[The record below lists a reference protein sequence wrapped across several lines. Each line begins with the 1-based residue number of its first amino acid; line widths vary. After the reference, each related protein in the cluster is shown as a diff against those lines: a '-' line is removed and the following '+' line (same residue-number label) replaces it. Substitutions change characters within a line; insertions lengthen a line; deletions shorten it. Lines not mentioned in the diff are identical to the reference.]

1 MKIPKNCA
9 ECDFNNL
16 VSSGI
21 VACKFRPNYH
31 YDIPEEGKPVWC
43 QLDNP
48 TMQSLIKDAE
58 RWRKVVE
65 ITPKRCVPDHEICGY
80 SNCAGL
86 CMRIRDIITG
96 EGEG

>member
-1 MKIPKNCA
+1 MSLRDEIANVIKNWYGYKDIDLCA
-9 ECDFNNL
+9 
-16 VSSGI
+16 
-21 VACKFRPNYH
+21 A
-31 YDIPEEGKPVWC
+31 DI
-43 QLDNP
+43 LSLP